1 MSWDHA
7 DRDALLAALAWQVEL
22 GADEAVGEA
31 PVDRFAESAA
41 ARPPA
46 QAEPPAA
53 APAPAA
59 PRPGRGAA
67 PSRPAPAAR
76 AADSAT
82 DAAAAARDIAAA
94 CHDLPS
100 LAAALAAFDGCALKL
115 GARSCVFADG
125 FPSARVMVVG
135 EAPGREEDLAGK
147 PFVGRSGQLLDRM
160 LAEIGL
166 DRRRDDPD
174 SGAYITNVVPW
185 RPVENRTPSA
195 DEIALLAPFA
205 LRHVELADPDFLLLA
220 GASAA
225 RALLGTTDG
234 VLRLRGRWRR
244 GPGGRPCLPT
254 LHPAYL
260 LRAPAQKRLAWRDL
274 LALRAALD
282 GAPVAFD

>member
-1 MSWDHA
+1 
-7 DRDALLAALAWQVEL
+7 
-22 GADEAVGEA
+22 
-31 PVDRFAESAA
+31 
-41 ARPPA
+41 
-46 QAEPPAA
+46 
-53 APAPAA
+53 
-59 PRPGRGAA
+59 
-67 PSRPAPAAR
+67 
-76 AADSAT
+76 
-82 DAAAAARDIAAA
+82 
-94 CHDLPS
+94 
-100 LAAALAAFDGCALKL
+100 
-115 GARSCVFADG
+115 
-125 FPSARVMVVG
+125 MVVG

-147 PFVGRSGQLLDRM
+147 PFVGKSGQLLDRM

-205 LRHVELADPDFLLLA
+205 LRHVELADPDFLLLT
-220 GASAA
+220 GASSA
-225 RALLGTTDG
+225 RALLGATEG

-274 LALRAALD
+274 LSLRAALD
-282 GAPVAFD
+282 GASVAFD

>member
-1 MSWDHA
+1 MRWDGA

-22 GADEAVGEA
+22 GADEAIGDT
-31 PVDRFAESAA
+31 PLDRFAESAA
-41 ARPPA
+41 ARP
-46 QAEPPAA
+46 A
-53 APAPAA
+53 APAPADPA
-59 PRPGRGAA
+59 PPASQPGRAA
-67 PSRPAPAAR
+67 TPPRPAPATRPAE
-76 AADSAT
+76 AAT

-94 CHDLPS
+94 CHDLPA

-125 FPSARVMVVG
+125 FPTARVMVVG

-147 PFVGRSGQLLDRM
+147 PFVGKSGQLLDRM

-166 DRRRDDPD
+166 DRRRDDAD
-174 SGAYITNVVPW
+174 SGAYITNVIPW

-225 RALLGTTDG
+225 RALLGTTEG

-244 GPGGRPCLPT
+244 GPGGLPCLPT

-274 LALRAALD
+274 MALRAALD